1 MLLGTGVTRSPS
13 SKCLDYVDV
22 QHPLHVD
29 FPLFVFVVVFLGKAL
44 ASSQQWTTVPLP
56 RKIAGAAVSTATA
69 AMLVRRIGRQRGSFI
84 GFGYA
89 LTGTALAFRDALIG
103 NFWLFLASAVL
114 MGTNLAFT
122 VQIRFA
128 ALESLKDPTGF
139 PLALSVLMLGG
150 LVTAFL

>member
-1 MLLGTGVTRSPS
+1 MCNALSMSTSPLL
-13 SKCLDYVDV
+13 
-22 QHPLHVD
+22 
-29 FPLFVFVVVFLGKAL
+29 VFVGGFLGKEL
-44 ASSQQWTTVPLP
+44 APSPQWATVPLTGM
-56 RKIAGAAVSTATA
+56 IVGTAVSTVPA
-69 AMLVRRIGRQRGSFI
+69 AMLMRRFGRKRGSFI